1 VTYAEVPVAAL
12 WEVANFLKLA
22 PEIDFAAA
30 DYDPAQERP
39 ALIDELLQWGA
50 EQKERKLTLASK
62 LEWETYKHVGGL
74 DSLTDMQEKERV
86 ACERCGFIFKMYA
99 RFSLH
104 TNNNKREAVNGPCTS
119 SAINSGSSLSRRLA
133 GVGGA
138 GTTRTR
144 GGTRSLTS
152 LAS

>member
-62 LEWETYKHVGGL
+62 LEWETYKVEDL

>member
-62 LEWETYKHVGGL
+62 LEWETYKVEDL

-99 RFSLH
+99 RFLC
-104 TNNNKREAVNGPCTS
+104 TLIITRE
-119 SAINSGSSLSRRLA
+119 RL
-133 GVGGA
+133 
-138 GTTRTR
+138 
-144 GGTRSLTS
+144 LTAHVR
-152 LAS
+152 LPPLTAAAR